1 MAAMF
6 GLSDEIHQYFV
17 PGRNMDPLDLLTDAI
32 GAALA
37 LWVAGWIV
45 RRRAGASPANERG
58 TADLT

>member
-1 MAAMF
+1 MAVMF

-45 RRRAGASPANERG
+45 RRRAGAFPANERG